1 MGVVKHL
8 VPRQTKQKIADT
20 VNEQFPDGIVRKNL
34 ANAVTVVGAAAV
46 VAGERIDGKAGLVL
60 RGIGELADDVD
71 GDISR
76 EFGIS
81 SKTGAFLDAIL
92 DKVKVAEELR
102 VLWRHTNEF
111 EPGEKIKRRAALG
124 FIATKHTVNAVLNTT
139 AQLKG
144 LEPKSSTA
152 GQINLWADGAAIAAF
167 GASDVSNSPAVQEK
181 LADAGYA
188 LVVASIPVGVVAA
201 MGYARQLRQPSDET
215 PVGIEADVFMAEHPV
230 FVTQ

>member
-8 VPRQTKQKIADT
+8 VPKKAKQKIVDT
-20 VNEQFPDGIVRKNL
+20 VNETFPDGLVRKNL
-34 ANAVTVVGAAAV
+34 ANAITVAGAGAV
-46 VAGERIDGKAGLVL
+46 VAGEIMDGRAGLVL

-71 GDISR
+71 GDVSR
-76 EFGIS
+76 QFGIS

-111 EPGEKIKRRAALG
+111 EPREKIKRRAALG

-144 LEPKSSTA
+144 LEPQSSTA

-167 GASDVSNSPAVQEK
+167 GASDVSNSPVAQEK

-201 MGYARQLRQPSDET
+201 VGYARQLRKPPTELRI
-215 PVGIEADVFMAEHPV
+215 GIEASDYIAEGHAL
-230 FVTQ
+230 VTQ